1 MSGDANSTVLGVL
14 VLARHGDR
22 QGFYQDPNTYAAS
35 ATRITPL
42 GNVRARPRACLLRP
56 RSRSFLFLLYSF
68 HHRHRRRHRRHRHC
82 HRRRHR
88 RRSRAQL
95 TSITAETLE
104 ILSNREIIAINQD
117 PVVGTGLTPFRW
129 GRNVRPAL
137 PLTPRDER
145 ASERLAGWLTG

>member
-1 MSGDANSTVLGVL
+1 MKSPLLIGTDVRSPRFFFGRVLRV
-14 VLARHGDR
+14 AD
-22 QGFYQDPNTYAAS
+22 
-35 ATRITPL
+35 
-42 GNVRARPRACLLRP
+42 
-56 RSRSFLFLLYSF
+56 
-68 HHRHRRRHRRHRHC
+68 RRRRLLILL